1 MQTYNVLYG
10 TCGCGHILGELRVL
24 CTMPYWL
31 PAPLWGIW
39 GVDPRLA
46 KSPCLSCVIPPQ
58 GVSPR
63 VRVAM
68 C

>member
-1 MQTYNVLYG
+1 MLEGEGQCAYILYG
-10 TCGCGHILGELRVL
+10 TCGCGHVLGELEVL

-46 KSPCLSCVIPPQ
+46 KVLASAV
-58 GVSPR
+58 
-63 VRVAM
+63 
-68 C
+68 